1 MTRTQARRTLVYVG
15 PTISAQQV
23 LNVLP
28 DAELRAPVAAGDLD
42 LENLNP
48 NDRVALID
56 GVFQHKRAV
65 RHKEIAV
72 LLQRGVQV
80 LGASSMGALRAVE
93 MAPLGMVGI
102 GTVVTWYRDGVID
115 GDDEVA
121 LLHADAEHG
130 YRPMGQA
137 LVNLRASL
145 HGAQDAGSINP
156 LEAATLLAA
165 WKALPYHQRDRPGL
179 LAAAREQQPDLK
191 QKAIQVLDDH
201 PCDLKRQDAEAL
213 LTALSR
219 NQILTPEPV
228 QLSAHVRATQIERL
242 IPWISWQVRDEPHAP
257 SQQVADSLVLATARL
272 LWDGFPALHRWGAVV
287 AALRDAGIV
296 ERALPNPEQPLTL
309 TPHQCQALLDLLQRR
324 GWIDH
329 PDDLPPLASPLC
341 DDPGETDPSKLLVD
355 LIARSTTG
363 QWRMAGTLQ
372 TLLASHH
379 GPHWQQVAQAAQLH
393 LERIQQRKPDFQPLG
408 LNPSIFLSWCQ
419 RHWVKDGAALTP
431 EQAQRRWTLAMRDR
445 GFSSEAKLVG
455 DLAEVF
461 PYAQMISD
469 PLGLEM
475 DSTAAQIAHDPDH
488 HKRQRR
494 RPQIN
499 QGPFLEAGD
508 VGAEQQTIGGI
519 TGGAEG
525 QGQG

>member
-1 MTRTQARRTLVYVG
+1 MSSTQLRRTLVYVG
-15 PTISAQQV
+15 PTIPGQQV
-23 LNVLP
+23 LNLLP
-28 DAELRAPVAAGDLD
+28 DAELRVPVAAGDLD
-42 LENLNP
+42 LEDLRP
-48 NDRVALID
+48 TDRVALID

-93 MAPLGMVGI
+93 MAPFGMVGI

-130 YRPMGQA
+130 YRPMGEA

-145 HGAQDAGSINP
+145 HGAQDAGSITP
-156 LEAATLLAA
+156 QEAATLLAA
-165 WKALPYHQRDRPGL
+165 WKALPFHHRDRPGL
-179 LAAAREQQPDLK
+179 IAAAREQQPDLEHN
-191 QKAIQVLDDH
+191 AIQVLDDH
-201 PCDLKRQDAEAL
+201 FCDLKRRDAEAL

-219 NQILTPEPV
+219 NQIPKPEPV

-242 IPWISWQVRDEPHAP
+242 IPWISWKVRDEPHAP
-257 SQQVADSLVLATARL
+257 NQQVADSLVLATARL
-272 LWDGFPALHRWGAVV
+272 LWDGFPALYRWGAVV

-296 ERALPNPEQPLTL
+296 ERALPDPEQPLTL
-309 TPHQCQALLDLLQRR
+309 TTHQCQALLDLLQRR

-341 DDPGETDPSKLLVD
+341 DNPGETNPSRLLVD

-363 QWRMAGTLQ
+363 LWLLGDSLK
-372 TLLASHH
+372 TLLASSQ
-379 GPHWQQVAQAAQLH
+379 GPHWQRVAHAAQLH
-393 LERIQQRKPDFQPLG
+393 LERIQLRKPGFQPLG
-408 LNPSIFLSWCQ
+408 LNPSNLLAWCQ
-419 RHWVKDGAALTP
+419 RHWITDGASLTP
-431 EQAQRRWTLAMRDR
+431 EQAKRRWTLAMRDR

-455 DLAEVF
+455 ALADVY
-461 PYAQMISD
+461 PYARMISD

-475 DSTAAQIAHDPDH
+475 DSTAAQIPHHPDD

-494 RPQIN
+494 
-499 QGPFLEAGD
+499 GPS
-508 VGAEQQTIGGI
+508 
-519 TGGAEG
+519 
-525 QGQG
+525 